1 MPLAPSSNPTAHG
14 RADARRPRPGSATV
28 RVTLLATLVLLA
40 ALTGIGGTYAYWS
53 AEQSVDG
60 AELRT
65 GTAELKAA
73 WAGESS
79 AMPLLPGET
88 TERTV
93 ELRNTGDVPLEITAT
108 TADRTG
114 GFTLRMTAG
123 PCEAVADTDSLG
135 VTPVPVK
142 TDGPDGSPLVLK
154 QGEAASL
161 CLTVGAADDLLPG
174 QELSY
179 VLMLEGKQ
187 VQ

>member
-1 MPLAPSSNPTAHG
+1 MSPAPSSRPAGHT
-14 RADARRPRPGSATV
+14 RAATRRPRPGSATV

-53 AEQSVDG
+53 DEQTVDG

-65 GTAELKAA
+65 GTAELVAA
-73 WAGESS
+73 WTGGSS
-79 AMPLLPGET
+79 ATTLLPGET
-88 TERTV
+88 TDRTA
-93 ELRNTGDVPLEITAT
+93 ELRNTGDVPLEISAA
-108 TADRTG
+108 TADRTD

-123 PCEAVADTDSLG
+123 ACGAAADTLG
-135 VTPVPVK
+135 TTPVPVT
-142 TDGPDGSPLVLK
+142 TDGPDGAALVVK

-179 VLMLEGKQ
+179 VLILEGKQ